1 MQSAPFVFGRM
12 AEGENFTDREQE
24 RARLS
29 QNFLSL
35 TNTMLV
41 SPRRWG
47 KSSLVKRTL
56 QDITAKDRRT
66 KTCSIDL
73 FNVRNEAEFYEQ
85 LVTSV
90 VKATSGKWEEWLA
103 AAKEFLAHLRP
114 QLSFSGDMHEE
125 ITFDVEWEKAAKK
138 PDDLLDLAER
148 IAKAKDCRLI
158 VCIDEFQSIG
168 GFKDSLAFQRKLR
181 AHWQNH
187 QHVCYCLYGSKRHM
201 LLEIFTDPSMPFYR
215 FGDIMLLDKIANAD
229 WGTFIVER
237 FAKTGKR
244 IAVRQAERLADFVD
258 NHPYYVQ
265 QLAQLAWL
273 RTTDECDG
281 ETIGAAMQGLTDQ
294 LGLLFSGSVE
304 SLTERQ
310 MRFLKAVLDG
320 VELLSSAETLGRY
333 KLGTSANVVR
343 IKEALREKEVIDISD
358 GKVEILDP
366 VFKHWLTCEYFVR

>member
-1 MQSAPFVFGRM
+1 M